1 MPNARCEADPATGA
15 VSVADGVDSR
25 MTTFPDGAVWT
36 DTLDLSCSGTAGAEP
51 CRRAGPSGSPPA
63 RPVPASVAAGVGGAV
78 DGAVVGAEFN
88 PAAAAFHLKGA
99 NCFRSPASEAMA
111 GRSPCA
117 IILEAAATRSASQ
130 AEARS
135 ASSGSPA
142 ASQCGSSPC
151 PPRTS
156 AAALPLRVTAGV
168 SGLSRS
174 VTCADTA
181 DGPCSSCLAANLRGV
196 AFRPT
201 ANHPGRASS
210 SIVRGA
216 QR

>member
-25 MTTFPDGAVWT
+25 MTTFRDGAVWT
-36 DTLDLSCSGTAGAEP
+36 EALGLSCSGTAAAEP
-51 CRRAGPSGSPPA
+51 CRRAGPSGSPPV
-63 RPVPASVAAGVGGAV
+63 RPVSAAVAAGAG
-78 DGAVVGAEFN
+78 GAVVGAEFN
-88 PAAAAFHLKGA
+88 PAAAGSHLNGA

-142 ASQCGSSPC
+142 SKCGSSPW

-156 AAALPLRVTAGV
+156 AAALPFKAAARV
-168 SGLSRS
+168 SPLSRS

-201 ANHPGRASS
+201 ANHLGTSESS
-210 SIVRGA
+210 SIDRGA